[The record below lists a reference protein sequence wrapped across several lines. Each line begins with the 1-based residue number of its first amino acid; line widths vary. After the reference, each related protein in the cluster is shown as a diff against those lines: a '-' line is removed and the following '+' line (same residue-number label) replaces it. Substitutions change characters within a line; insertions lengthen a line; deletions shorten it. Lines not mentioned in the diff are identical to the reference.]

1 MATTTPAP
9 PTFGTAFEYFNEIGI
24 IAQLTSNQLQRSM
37 PYGLNQSQFAVLN
50 WFIRVDQQATP
61 GRLANAF
68 QVTRGAMTNT
78 LGKLEGKGFVRI
90 DPDPQSGR
98 SKIVRLT
105 PAGRKARKKA
115 ISATHQ
121 SMAAFLEAFPDATLE
136 QALPMLRSVRAFLD
150 AARD

>member
-1 MATTTPAP
+1 MVTSTPAP
-9 PTFGTAFEYFNEIGI
+9 QPFDIAFEYFNEIGI
-24 IAQLTSNQLQRSM
+24 IAQLASNQLQRSM

-61 GRLANAF
+61 GRLASAF

-90 DPDPQSGR
+90 DPDPKSGR

-105 PAGRKARKKA
+105 PTGRKARKQA
-115 ISATHQ
+115 ISATHPP
-121 SMAAFLEAFPDATLE
+121 MAAFLETFPTATLE